1 MAAGSV
7 LGLICNGAKSEV
19 SNETSQGTALSRLSP
34 SLISYTVRG
43 CFSPLSLFPVSLSL
57 RCVCARGEGGN
68 AGKLRDTF
76 REKKEELQTAHQSE
90 L

>member
-1 MAAGSV
+1 MAAGPV

-34 SLISYTVRG
+34 SLISYTARG
-43 CFSPLSLFPVSLSL
+43 CFFPLLPVSLSV
-57 RCVCARGEGGN
+57 CVCARRGGN
-68 AGKLRDTF
+68 AGKLHDTF
-76 REKKEELQTAHQSE
+76 RKKPTAHQSE